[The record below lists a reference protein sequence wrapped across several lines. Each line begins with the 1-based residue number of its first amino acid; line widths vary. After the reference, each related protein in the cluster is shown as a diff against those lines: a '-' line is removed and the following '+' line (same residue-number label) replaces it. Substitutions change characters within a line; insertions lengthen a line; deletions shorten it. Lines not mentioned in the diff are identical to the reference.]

1 MKDKNRRDKMIERI
15 VYIGQYNNY
24 KSNELFNKSV
34 DYLKQN
40 KGHKFYY
47 ILPNGKLLVKYR
59 RAILEEVGQVFDL
72 NLFTFDNIVDKLL
85 KDDFYTYIDG
95 ETKEALLTDIFIQ
108 FKKEKINFYR
118 DISSK
123 KGFVKIVAN
132 IIGELKRSLV
142 SPEQFLNRCPR
153 TSFYTEIG
161 LVYMEYE
168 RRLHDLGLID
178 REGSFRK
185 SLDLLKKD
193 NSFFNGLDFII
204 IDYFF
209 DFRPQELEL
218 LKEIMKTNC
227 SIYIN
232 MPFNRDENFNTFN
245 RTIDILKS
253 LEFKIEKLKKRDL
266 SYYEQLASV
275 IFNDDEKILAPNSN
289 INVIRVANSYLEMK
303 KVAEEIKRYYVNG
316 IYLNDMAIVL
326 TNPSEYRN
334 KMFQVFEEEGIPCTL
349 DKEINLI
356 EIPLLEE
363 LVHILEVKKN
373 GIDDINIINRIKS
386 AYFPLCNPQ
395 ERDAMEYILRKQD
408 FNSSFIENIE
418 DIKFTIE
425 QESECIPQNGS
436 VKEYVEAVS
445 NILDRFN
452 IEERILDIYKLTE
465 DYNLLNRDFTAVNKF
480 KEILSTMDK
489 FLSRIY
495 VRITIDE
502 FLNILKDY
510 LQKESIVEM
519 EGNTKG
525 INILSPV
532 SIRGQRY
539 KIVFVVGLSQDD
551 YPNIVDRNFFFREN
565 NYKQLREIGIDVKNY
580 YEKLDKESI
589 VFSTIIS
596 ACSDILYLSYSQDST
611 ENEKGIPSIFLDE
624 ILNRIQGDKIEEKVN
639 VIDVDIDYILK
650 DEACQLTTK
659 RELSQYLLRK
669 YYEGESVEE
678 LFQMFNDL
686 DGQTFKEINTRILCE
701 FEREKEGFNEYSGMI
716 EDDNVKRDID
726 NIQRDKIYSIS
737 YLESYGKCP
746 YYFLLNNIMNVKE
759 MERIFQDFTPLDR
772 GSINHEVLKEYYF
785 NYSREI
791 EDHVLG
797 NKEFDVDETYDF
809 IHVKIEEKIKSENQN
824 MNSAIWKLRVDNNTN
839 RLLDFIKSD
848 LDRLTK
854 LKKKVLPYNFEVP
867 FGRRNLF
874 ELRIGDLKIR
884 FTGVIDRID
893 KYVDEDKYILIDYK
907 NSAYSVKD
915 IDQMKS
921 GLSLQLPIYILSQKD
936 KNIVAAMYGIISN
949 GEFKVKV
956 GNIDE
961 KHLVTKRNKGTL
973 TAKEL
978 EELLNISK
986 TFIKTYIESISKG
999 DFSVN
1004 PMECSSFCIYKDI
1017 CRYEDVLEGE

>member
-1 MKDKNRRDKMIERI
+1 MIERI

-326 TNPSEYRN
+326 TNPSEYTN

-373 GIDDINIINRIKS
+373 GMDDINIINRIKS

-874 ELRIGDLKIR
+874 ELRIGDLKIP

-921 GLSLQLPIYILSQKD
+921 GLSLQLPIYILTQKD

-961 KHLVTKRNKGTL
+961 KHLVTKRNKGAL

-1017 CRYEDVLEGE
+1017 CRYEDVLEAE

>member
-1 MKDKNRRDKMIERI
+1 MIERI

-34 DYLKQN
+34 DYLEQN

-72 NLFTFDNIVDKLL
+72 NLFTFDNIVDRLL

-108 FKKEKINFYR
+108 FKKEKINFYK

-153 TSFYTEIG
+153 TPFYTEIG

-326 TNPSEYRN
+326 TNPSEYTN

-363 LVHILEVKKN
+363 LLHILEVKKN
-373 GIDDINIINRIKS
+373 GMDDINIINRIKS

-686 DGQTFKEINTRILCE
+686 DGQTFKEVNTRILCE

-921 GLSLQLPIYILSQKD
+921 GLSLQLPIYILTQKD

-961 KHLVTKRNKGTL
+961 KHLVTKKNKGAL
-973 TAKEL
+973 TAKGL

-1017 CRYEDVLEGE
+1017 CRYEDVLEGK